1 MEVTAHRRVM
11 MTKIEDLR
19 AHNDGGGVASSQ
31 DPGRARGPGGG
42 VALPRTVGGNLVG
55 VSVAHR
61 LSAAR
66 TEIAALRGRLALAGG
81 PRS

>member
-11 MTKIEDLR
+11 MGKIEGLR
-19 AHNDGGGVASSQ
+19 VEGGNAAGGG
-31 DPGRARGPGGG
+31 GGG
-42 VALPRTVGGNLVG
+42 GGGGAVVPAPRTAGGSLVG

-81 PRS
+81 PVR

>member
-11 MTKIEDLR
+11 MGKIEGLR
-19 AHNDGGGVASSQ
+19 VEDGNGGG
-31 DPGRARGPGGG
+31 GGG
-42 VALPRTVGGNLVG
+42 GGGGAVVPAPRTAGGSLVG

-66 TEIAALRGRLALAGG
+66 TEIAALRGRLALSGG
-81 PRS
+81 PVR